1 MLESLFNK
9 VAGLKTLL
17 GRDSQ
22 HRRHEKQT
30 SEAVVHKYSSK
41 LVLLKILQISQEITC
56 VGVSFQGSTLTVKS
70 PYVITYTCPN
80 FSVRDVRGQIPKQIS
95 CVIPFT

>member
-9 VAGLKTLL
+9 VACLKTLL
-17 GRDSQ
+17 RRDSQ
-22 HRRHEKQT
+22 HRCHEKET

-41 LVLLKILQISQEITC
+41 LVFLKILQISQEITC
-56 VGVSFQGSTLTVKS
+56 VGVSFQGSTVTAKS
-70 PYVITYTCPN
+70 PYVITYTYPN
-80 FSVRDVRGQIPKQIS
+80 FSARDVRGQIPKQI